1 MNLLIISIGFLLTI
15 LIIYTLINSYTYL
28 NNNNNNNNYNND
40 NNNNNN
46 NNDNNDNND
55 NNKIIKNEN
64 KDETNF
70 KKEELLI
77 KYSSIKNKLETEE
90 DYINFYL
97 TFNNSMY
104 VSTIDNHIYNE
115 NQIVELI
122 SNDITKTK
130 MRYDFNKLKDI
141 YIINII
147 KNNYNKLII
156 LYDGLIFN
164 ENHITFNQNN
174 FSGNTIIYKL
184 NVKNKIINH
193 LLQ

>member
-1 MNLLIISIGFLLTI
+1 M
-15 LIIYTLINSYTYL
+15 
-28 NNNNNNNNYNND
+28 
-40 NNNNNN
+40 
-46 NNDNNDNND
+46 
-55 NNKIIKNEN
+55 
-64 KDETNF
+64 
-70 KKEELLI
+70 
-77 KYSSIKNKLETEE
+77 ETEQ
-90 DYINFYL
+90 DYMNFYL

-130 MRYDFNKLKDI
+130 MRYDFDKLKDI
-141 YIINII
+141 YIINITN
-147 KNNYNKLII
+147 NNYNKLII

-164 ENHITFNQNN
+164 ENHIIFDKNN

-184 NVKNKIINH
+184 NIKNKIINH

>member
-1 MNLLIISIGFLLTI
+1 MNSLIIIIGILLTI
-15 LIIYTLINSYTYL
+15 LIIYTLINSYIYL
-28 NNNNNNNNYNND
+28 NN

-55 NNKIIKNEN
+55 KNDDINKIIKDEH
-64 KDETNF
+64 KDEKNF
-70 KKEELLI
+70 NKEELLI
-77 KYSSIKNKLETEE
+77 KYSSIKNKLETEQ
-90 DYINFYL
+90 DYMNFYL
-97 TFNNSMY
+97 TFNNSMH

-130 MRYDFNKLKDI
+130 MRYDFDKLKDI
-141 YIINII
+141 YIINIT

-156 LYDGLIFN
+156 LYDGLKFN

>member
-1 MNLLIISIGFLLTI
+1 MNLLIISIGFLLII

-28 NNNNNNNNYNND
+28 YNNNNNNDDNNDND
-40 NNNNNN
+40 NNNNN
-46 NNDNNDNND
+46 
-55 NNKIIKNEN
+55 KIIKDEYKNE
-64 KDETNF
+64 KNF
-70 KKEELLI
+70 NKEELLI
-77 KYSSIKNKLETEE
+77 KYSSIKNKLETEQ
-90 DYINFYL
+90 DYMNFYL

-130 MRYDFNKLKDI
+130 MRYDFDKLKDI
-141 YIINII
+141 YVINITN
-147 KNNYNKLII
+147 NNYNKLII

-164 ENHITFNQNN
+164 ENHIIFDKNN

-184 NVKNKIINH
+184 NIKNKIINH

>member
-1 MNLLIISIGFLLTI
+1 MTES
-15 LIIYTLINSYTYL
+15 
-28 NNNNNNNNYNND
+28 
-40 NNNNNN
+40 
-46 NNDNNDNND
+46 
-55 NNKIIKNEN
+55 KKNG
-64 KDETNF
+64 
-70 KKEELLI
+70 I
-77 KYSSIKNKLETEE
+77 
-90 DYINFYL
+90 
-97 TFNNSMY
+97 
-104 VSTIDNHIYNE
+104 
-115 NQIVELI
+115 
-122 SNDITKTK
+122 NDITKTK

-184 NVKNKIINH
+184 NIKNKIINH

>member
-1 MNLLIISIGFLLTI
+1 MNSLIIIIGILLII

-28 NNNNNNNNYNND
+28 NND
-40 NNNNNN
+40 
-46 NNDNNDNND
+46 
-55 NNKIIKNEN
+55 KIIKKNIEN
-64 KDETNF
+64 NDEDKYDENNF
-70 KKEELLI
+70 NKEELLI
-77 KYSSIKNKLETEE
+77 KYSSIKNKLETED
-90 DYINFYL
+90 DYMNFYL

-130 MRYDFNKLKDI
+130 LRHNFDKLRDI

-156 LYDGLIFN
+156 MYDGLIFN
-164 ENHITFNQNN
+164 ENHIRFNKND
-174 FSGNTIIYKL
+174 FSGSTIIYKL
-184 NVKNKIINH
+184 NLKNKIINH
-193 LLQ
+193 HLQ